1 LNQINQLYS
10 KEQVFE
16 FLEKNIWFCLVV

>member
-1 LNQINQLYS
+1 LNQINKLYS

-16 FLEKNIWFCLVV
+16 FLEKYLWFYLVV